1 MKPGKAKQATAET
14 LNIIADNCNNFLAFL
29 KVVIVKSPQVIA
41 APLSVCTEN
50 CARVWFCCWTD
61 VKLPTPPNPDPHDH
75 MAITGV
81 LTDMAT
87 RWHTAEALRPVVVAH
102 IKAEMRTRGGGC
114 LPPMAKRVI
123 LLASATTGTS
133 ILTSPP
139 PTIHRFL
146 NARNVTALQADCS
159 LTYTG
164 NNIYLSTSFCQAL
177 LQGQILAIP
186 DPDAPAG
193 LSPPLTRPSSTGP
206 VNDQQ
211 QEMRIQVL
219 LSMGKD

>member
-1 MKPGKAKQATAET
+1 
-14 LNIIADNCNNFLAFL
+14 
-29 KVVIVKSPQVIA
+29 
-41 APLSVCTEN
+41 
-50 CARVWFCCWTD
+50 
-61 VKLPTPPNPDPHDH
+61 
-75 MAITGV
+75 
-81 LTDMAT
+81 
-87 RWHTAEALRPVVVAH
+87 
-102 IKAEMRTRGGGC
+102 
-114 LPPMAKRVI
+114 MAKRVI

-139 PTIHRFL
+139 PTIHCFL

-164 NNIYLSTSFCQAL
+164 NNIYVSTSFFQAL

-211 QEMRIQVL
+211 QEMIIQVL
-219 LSMGKD
+219 LSMGQDRLSKEEASDLQNQRVHTRAASFDAKLCEDSGGLLGRGEPNLFVDWDRVRVTLTALISNMTRPLRGILSLGRILLIVSTNVFRCFYNPATRPP